1 MGSAVGVMGFFS
13 RHVQRREHRH
23 NVDRVEFNKVRGLP
37 K

>member
-13 RHVQRREHRH
+13 CHVRQREHRH
-23 NVDRVEFNKVRGLP
+23 NVGRVEFNKVRGLP